1 VSIETPAKK
10 TSSSPAWNEG
20 LDARYVPGFVAKAEA
35 DRLMARL
42 LDLDWGH
49 DRIRI
54 FGKEH
59 AAPRLTAWYG
69 DLGISYHYSGVT
81 HVARPWTN
89 ELAALRERVVADT
102 GAHFN
107 FVLANLY
114 RDGAD
119 SLGWHSDD
127 ERVLGKQPVIASLSF
142 GATRRL
148 RFRTRTAVPAAT
160 TAIDLEHGSLL
171 VMFGQSQREWQHSLP
186 RTKRVHDA
194 RINLTFRRLA

>member
-1 VSIETPAKK
+1 VS
-10 TSSSPAWNEG
+10 N
-20 LDARYVPGFVAKAEA
+20 FVAQAEA

-42 LDLDWGH
+42 LELDWGR

-69 DLGISYHYSGVT
+69 DPGISYHYSGVT
-81 HVARPWTN
+81 HEARAWTH
-89 ELAALRERVVADT
+89 ELAALRERLVAYT
-102 GAHFN
+102 GAHLN

-119 SLGWHSDD
+119 CLGWHSDD
-127 ERVLGKQPVIASLSF
+127 ERVLGKEPVIASLSF

-148 RFRTRTAVPAAT
+148 RFRTRTAP
-160 TAIDLEHGSLL
+160 TAKTSIDLEHGSLL
-171 VMFGQSQREWQHSLP
+171 VMFGQSQRRWQHSLP
-186 RTKRVHDA
+186 RTKRVSDA
-194 RINLTFRRLA
+194 RINLTFRRLLN